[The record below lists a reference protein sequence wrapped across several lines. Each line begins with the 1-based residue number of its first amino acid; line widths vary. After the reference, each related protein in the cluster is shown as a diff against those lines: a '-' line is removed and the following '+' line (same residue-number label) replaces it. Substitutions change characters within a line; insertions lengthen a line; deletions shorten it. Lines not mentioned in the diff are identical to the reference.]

1 MSRGLAEMEGRE
13 SDDEKDKSKDIH
25 QREVELE
32 RQLKIKRAQD
42 RRKNDFKDKICDL
55 VDDEES
61 RDKLIDNF
69 DEKMRG
75 LDNMLKNENKRQ
87 DDALAAKMAER
98 RNRKKQAVTQAQ
110 EATAAKE
117 DEIERLEEEKRI
129 LQDDMEEILENGMK
143 DPNLQQL
150 LEREKEAELE
160 KIERQILEKQDLVR
174 QEYLNRLK
182 GAKNDKEK
190 ERILDEMQRRLA
202 AVEDELRKEKSEQE
216 RNLERAL
223 LLRQQKRVKKLAQE
237 RENEIKKRDDEIKVL
252 KGEISKDR
260 ANVYIESGGDVVD
273 VLEASIRER
282 VAKLVD
288 KSVLAKESKL
298 ELEKSEAE
306 QLEILRA

>member
-160 KIERQILEKQDLVR
+160 KIERQILEK
-174 QEYLNRLK
+174 
-182 GAKNDKEK
+182 
-190 ERILDEMQRRLA
+190 
-202 AVEDELRKEKSEQE
+202 
-216 RNLERAL
+216 
-223 LLRQQKRVKKLAQE
+223 
-237 RENEIKKRDDEIKVL
+237 
-252 KGEISKDR
+252 
-260 ANVYIESGGDVVD
+260 
-273 VLEASIRER
+273 
-282 VAKLVD
+282 
-288 KSVLAKESKL
+288 
-298 ELEKSEAE
+298 
-306 QLEILRA
+306 

>member
-1 MSRGLAEMEGRE
+1 
-13 SDDEKDKSKDIH
+13 
-25 QREVELE
+25 
-32 RQLKIKRAQD
+32 
-42 RRKNDFKDKICDL
+42 
-55 VDDEES
+55 
-61 RDKLIDNF
+61 
-69 DEKMRG
+69 
-75 LDNMLKNENKRQ
+75 
-87 DDALAAKMAER
+87 
-98 RNRKKQAVTQAQ
+98 
-110 EATAAKE
+110 
-117 DEIERLEEEKRI
+117 
-129 LQDDMEEILENGMK
+129 
-143 DPNLQQL
+143 
-150 LEREKEAELE
+150 
-160 KIERQILEKQDLVR
+160 
-174 QEYLNRLK
+174 
-182 GAKNDKEK
+182 
-190 ERILDEMQRRLA
+190 MQRRLA